1 MPPELSNTESALA
14 GKTVFVTGGTG
25 FLGSHLVEGLL
36 EAGAASV
43 RCLVRTERKWL
54 NGLPVEI
61 VTGDLLDR
69 PALERGVR
77 GADVVFHVA
86 ALTRARTWA
95 AFERANVTGT
105 TRLLDTIA
113 EANPTLDRIVLTS
126 SLAVV
131 GRSDT
136 AIADENTP
144 LDPVSMYGRS
154 KHLMEQAAQ
163 KWMNRLDLVIVRP
176 PPVYG
181 PRETD
186 IYSFFRTMKYGVCPI
201 VGSESERLSLVH
213 VDDVVR
219 GLLAAATAPDASGR
233 AYFIGPSE
241 HVAWRDVRDA
251 VRNVTGRPVVTVPV
265 PKGLVRSIG
274 AVVETIARPFGAYPP
289 LNREK
294 AEEIT
299 DACLMCDSSR
309 AIREIG
315 YSPSV
320 DLESGIHR
328 TIEWYRRNGWL

>member
-1 MPPELSNTESALA
+1 MASETPDTAAALA

-36 EAGAASV
+36 KAGAASV

-61 VTGDLLDR
+61 VAGDLLDR

-144 LDPVSMYGRS
+144 LDPVSMELVSEDFRAQAERAFIVQKLREHDWNVAETARRIDMPRS
-154 KHLMEQAAQ
+154 NLYKKIE
-163 KWMNRLDLVIVRP
+163 
-176 PPVYG
+176 
-181 PRETD
+181 
-186 IYSFFRTMKYGVCPI
+186 KY
-201 VGSESERLSLVH
+201 
-213 VDDVVR
+213 
-219 GLLAAATAPDASGR
+219 
-233 AYFIGPSE
+233 
-241 HVAWRDVRDA
+241 
-251 VRNVTGRPVVTVPV
+251 
-265 PKGLVRSIG
+265 GLVREG
-274 AVVETIARPFGAYPP
+274 
-289 LNREK
+289 
-294 AEEIT
+294 
-299 DACLMCDSSR
+299 
-309 AIREIG
+309 
-315 YSPSV
+315 
-320 DLESGIHR
+320 
-328 TIEWYRRNGWL
+328 